1 MSYKSTRALT
11 VQEKKER
18 LQVIQ
23 NNINNEPLL
32 APHIKPYESMG
43 YNWVVNKKTI
53 QIVGRDSAGDLLA
66 YCADCGMYHPF
77 DEMSKDALR
86 GPYGIKQKCK
96 ECENKR
102 ARVSAAKRNA
112 NGNGVAHLPIIIQ
125 ADPVA
130 DASDR
135 AGYLAALEEIWNKA
149 PQEITFDGLAKSGL
163 TGKHFIYIVRWF
175 GISNEVMKD
184 IEERTSSQS
193 TNAKFYYVG
202 QTNGND
208 LDYNGSGSDAK
219 IVKDLTK
226 NDPNVREEIRIIE
239 IVDPAKVNEA
249 EYLIIRETGALK
261 HGLNILPGNPDSKKF
276 TYKLELDFSQEQHMD
291 YYFKVQGYSQQSGK
305 TFDEVATMF
314 SFNGVTA
321 YHMFNNVF
329 FENALNGDILPMM
342 NLFDTKR
349 R

>member
-1 MSYKSTRALT
+1 MTSEASPLQETQYK
-11 VQEKKER
+11 
-18 LQVIQ
+18 LQVIKD
-23 NNINNEPLL
+23 NIDNEPPL
-32 APHIKPYESMG
+32 ANYIKPYDKMNYDWETD
-43 YNWVVNKKTI
+43 KKII
-53 QIVGRDSAGDLLA
+53 QRVGIDAAGDLLA
-66 YCADCGMYHPF
+66 YCRPCKMYYHF
-77 DEMSKDALR
+77 EEMSIDAKR
-86 GPYGIKQKCK
+86 GPYGIKQNCK
-96 ECENKR
+96 GCENKR
-102 ARVSAAKRNA
+102 QRDRSAAEKNA